1 MGCCFARKG
10 VAVCKTGMLGAD
22 VAQPASLF
30 AFANGGDE
38 SAVWCLACVRVRRCG
53 RSRGLARMRVAGRIG
68 GRIPAGTACEASSV
82 AANLGVCGHMCPACT
97 VGHCEQRRVA
107 GRPLGCCIQTFA
119 SLCFAGRERC
129 FGATRGLCVRV
140 CSRSFERCVALEK
153 LTRQGASRG
162 HATLGLAGNAGDGL
176 LSATRRQAPCQSATL
191 CCASCT
197 DTRSALLSHT
207 FFYASIGTL
216 AGCFA

>member
-1 MGCCFARKG
+1 MHFLTGCCFARKG

-30 AFANGGDE
+30 TLASGSDE
-38 SAVWCLACVRVRRCG
+38 SAVWCRACARVRRCG

-119 SLCFAGRERC
+119 SLCFAGRVRC
-129 FGATRGLCVRV
+129 FGATRGLCARV
-140 CSRSFERCVALEK
+140 CSRYFRTMRCALK
-153 LTRQGASRG
+153 AHS
-162 HATLGLAGNAGDGL
+162 
-176 LSATRRQAPCQSATL
+176 SRRQPPPCGAWP
-191 CCASCT
+191 
-197 DTRSALLSHT
+197 
-207 FFYASIGTL
+207 G
-216 AGCFA
+216 

>member
-1 MGCCFARKG
+1 MDGGSAAVLVSCGVHGSEGSGGSQHDGDEGGVFALSHGENLQVKIKKERKNVRCVSAVHPLCRKRHAEPDRQLCIFLTGCCFARKG

-30 AFANGGDE
+30 ALASGGDE
-38 SAVWCLACVRVRRCG
+38 SAVWCLACVRVMRCG

-119 SLCFAGRERC
+119 SLCFC
-129 FGATRGLCVRV
+129 
-140 CSRSFERCVALEK
+140 
-153 LTRQGASRG
+153 Q
-162 HATLGLAGNAGDGL
+162 
-176 LSATRRQAPCQSATL
+176 QSAVL
-191 CCASCT
+191 WRDA
-197 DTRSALLSHT
+197 RLVR
-207 FFYASIGTL
+207 
-216 AGCFA
+216 